1 MRLPEGAK
9 IAELFLGR
17 VVLKFAVII
26 PARYAS
32 TRFPA
37 KALAPLTSAKGTRRP
52 LIEWTWRSGISA
64 CGIESVIVATDS
76 DEIAGTIAALGGR
89 VAMTSEA
96 LNNGTERCAAV
107 LADLAEKPG
116 IVINLQGDNPLIP
129 PDYIRLLLQAFEDEE
144 VQVAT
149 PFVRCD
155 EAMKQNLLEHCASGT
170 AGGTCVV
177 TNIKGD
183 AAYFSKYPIPWGA
196 GAADD
201 IKLHVGLYAY
211 RPEALE
217 IYANLPP
224 SELEIAESLEQ
235 RR

>member
-1 MRLPEGAK
+1 
-9 IAELFLGR
+9 
-17 VVLKFAVII
+17 
-26 PARYAS
+26 
-32 TRFPA
+32 
-37 KALAPLTSAKGTRRP
+37 
-52 LIEWTWRSGISA
+52 
-64 CGIESVIVATDS
+64 
-76 DEIAGTIAALGGR
+76 
-89 VAMTSEA
+89 MTSEA

-235 RR
+235 LRFIDAGIPIKTIEVQRPDSGLWEINNPEDVPLVEAALPS